1 MSPQKSLSAVRPVSE
16 GITEIKLED
25 IDFESIKDCTD
36 KAVIKRYLKLLED
49 DGNYFIELINA
60 CKDRLLE
67 VSPKEYYLLYPR
79 ATSIDTKCLSGAR
92 PGGRGDPA
100 RKRTPTLKKYS
111 VFERDFAED
120 ASVKVD
126 PIEGKGNWLQH
137 LGLSLE
143 EEDEDEDE
151 DKEGDDDD
159 DDNSERQGLS
169 RLAQACAV
177 LGWVVKIP
185 CLAVIA
191 TGMWQDEK
199 SAAWCELG
207 DDEQF
212 ETSWMYR
219 FRWGKCDGISVHD
232 AEICDDEQFETSWM
246 YRFRWGKCDGISVHD
261 AEICSCRFDLV
272 SDCREEVT
280 QCRYTDPNMGFAN
293 PITQLCEAGT
303 IAVSAKNFSLFRSA
317 FAGRAAGAGLHA
329 SMFVRRTPFAELVRV
344 PSSGWWITSM
354 PWAAQTGEDLKEQMR
369 QQSKC
374 LFDFVEQRQS
384 KRFVIG
390 VGLPLYYNSL
400 VFLLILSVLLFLGA
414 HFALD
419 SDSQRLTQAKDCAT
433 SQLVRGGVCCSF
445 GCLDRLDFCR
455 FAAMLI
461 MLAHAW
467 FQLKHAKWF
476 ESQHLTMKD
485 FALVLSGLPPEAT
498 DETQIATW
506 QSASPDKSAA
516 CSAGEFELQSGETVR
531 SVSIGYDVTSRWGEV
546 EVLLDRHL
554 AFADA
559 EAQGDRLVRMLCLEK
574 DGRGIVWEDPE
585 TGQRQVLDFGVPTPG
600 LASFLAISIYVP
612 YAEYVTSFLEEAGKF
627 PQGFMMGLLGFLRP
641 GWVIGGTCV
650 NVAGFQTIEDEN
662 LFIFIT
668 FTIFCVA
675 ASAFNVY
682 LTWYYTQDL
691 WQHHTSSWFQ
701 RVKGFLLDTGGP
713 VTTLRDLRRFGILI
727 GMEGFAFEA
736 LQGDTTGNSNGCA
749 MNVRRAFVSE
759 GKSGREAERFLEPL
773 PIGLAWDYQGH
784 VTLPCIW
791 AFFFYFFQR
800 FMHLRVCK
808 KMPLGSYAMDSMV
821 LYFGWGLLLAEL
833 AVDIDPEGS
842 GTFLRG
848 CLSGHRAVYWS
859 LLWALGVPWPLRFRG
874 ELDTQLNRYW
884 LVRYKAVQW
893 SVVGYIRY
901 GAVWT
906 GWSGPEKDPTWDR
919 CQSCEDFCYNWLNV
933 NPVYV
938 LKSQYCADEFG
949 LDPCVFYEP
958 GPSERQ
964 FLTGG
969 GLWLEFEGLGC
980 IAPICFDEV
989 CTDVAS
995 SLAKLEPL
1003 DPLDTTDL
1011 DVLTFWE
1018 GQACP
1023 SVWDGVASSKGFAGL
1038 PVGLGPMPCK
1048 DALQAWQESPTK
1060 AALASV
1066 PGDQDPMDVSDFM
1079 EPSPRNA
1086 AKPSTSS
1093 ADKREGPPDVFDAP
1107 ERSVLV
1113 ASAPDAARDQPDA
1126 KREAP
1131 SDAFDPQQLSA
1142 LVLALT
1148 LSVSLYID
1156 MLRRLCLGARAASA
1170 SEPPAVQ
1177 HEAVP
1182 ARCMLERLQGY
1193 SPAWAN
1199 ISNRYTDNS
1208 LCRPMR
1214 CSCAQRANACAARGP
1229 RDAAAP
1235 SVPTPVQHEA
1245 GPCDAAAPSEPT
1257 PVQHEAPENASQG
1270 LEQSCLVAKS
1280 GISIVRGDGTA
1291 WVGGD
1296 NPEGSYVEGPRDAAA
1311 PSEPTPVQHEAGPCD
1326 AAAPSEPTPV
1336 QREEYIVATHRK
1348 RKSSDG
1354 PLFVQRR
1361 SQPKKATRAPEV
1373 GELVKAQRAMRAMTA
1388 QEEEDAFR
1396 DILEWEANVKEPV
1409 GNRKHCAL
1417 VGRGPPAMS
1426 SNATWF
1432 MDAAA
1437 QGGGTPAGTAK
1448 VITNGLMAQPE
1459 DVRPPWT
1466 KGRSEAEICEIVT
1479 QSICDLIA
1487 VLTCA
1492 LKLLL
1497 ADDDE
1502 ASVVQWKA
1510 GRAQNDGSVSYGARW
1525 VRLRLWPARHG
1536 TGATGVLVTGCCGA
1550 H

>member
-1 MSPQKSLSAVRPVSE
+1 
-16 GITEIKLED
+16 
-25 IDFESIKDCTD
+25 
-36 KAVIKRYLKLLED
+36 
-49 DGNYFIELINA
+49 
-60 CKDRLLE
+60 
-67 VSPKEYYLLYPR
+67 
-79 ATSIDTKCLSGAR
+79 
-92 PGGRGDPA
+92 
-100 RKRTPTLKKYS
+100 
-111 VFERDFAED
+111 
-120 ASVKVD
+120 
-126 PIEGKGNWLQH
+126 
-137 LGLSLE
+137 
-143 EEDEDEDE
+143 
-151 DKEGDDDD
+151 
-159 DDNSERQGLS
+159 
-169 RLAQACAV
+169 
-177 LGWVVKIP
+177 
-185 CLAVIA
+185 
-191 TGMWQDEK
+191 
-199 SAAWCELG
+199 
-207 DDEQF
+207 
-212 ETSWMYR
+212 
-219 FRWGKCDGISVHD
+219 
-232 AEICDDEQFETSWM
+232 
-246 YRFRWGKCDGISVHD
+246 
-261 AEICSCRFDLV
+261 
-272 SDCREEVT
+272 
-280 QCRYTDPNMGFAN
+280 
-293 PITQLCEAGT
+293 
-303 IAVSAKNFSLFRSA
+303 
-317 FAGRAAGAGLHA
+317 
-329 SMFVRRTPFAELVRV
+329 
-344 PSSGWWITSM
+344 
-354 PWAAQTGEDLKEQMR
+354 MR

-419 SDSQRLTQAKDCAT
+419 SDSQSCWDGTRVSGVSLQLFWGVLKSAAGT
-433 SQLVRGGVCCSF
+433 SDASICSWAM
-445 GCLDRLDFCR
+445 DASWT

-467 FQLKHAKWF
+467 FQLKHAKISLWF
-476 ESQHLTMKD
+476 CALTEVKQGGLQD
-485 FALVLSGLPPEAT
+485 SRSGLPPEAT

-641 GWVIGGTCV
+641 GWVIGGGTQKRIGLTWWAMCMMIGTCV

-713 VTTLRDLRRFGILI
+713 VTTLRDLRKEIDFGFRVFQVLVPGVLFTPCLLSPLNNFLI
-727 GMEGFAFEA
+727 PYFRESA
-736 LQGDTTGNSNGCA
+736 LLLLFGQ
-749 MNVRRAFVSE
+749 

-784 VTLPCIW
+784 VTLPCCCCLTLFIMSPSMWWTQAYLCIW

-808 KMPLGSYAMDSMV
+808 KMYCTSNKLDSMV

-833 AVDIDPEGS
+833 AACHAYWRVRLQEWQWIS
-842 GTFLRG
+842 ILKAVA
-848 CLSGHRAVYWS
+848 LSYAVYWS

-874 ELDTQLNRYW
+874 ELDRLERTRE
-884 LVRYKAVQW
+884 R
-893 SVVGYIRY
+893 S
-901 GAVWT
+901 
-906 GWSGPEKDPTWDR
+906 DDR

-958 GPSERQ
+958 GKEYLQLAPGDGDLHAAQSQRWKKASA
-964 FLTGG
+964 

-995 SLAKLEPL
+995 PTRSDSRNRLLRTSDHDLSFGEADPTPFLHENAK
-1003 DPLDTTDL
+1003 DS
-1011 DVLTFWE
+1011 
-1018 GQACP
+1018 P
-1023 SVWDGVASSKGFAGL
+1023 SASARAR
-1038 PVGLGPMPCK
+1038 P
-1048 DALQAWQESPTK
+1048 QAWQESPTK

-1107 ERSVLV
+1107 ERS
-1113 ASAPDAARDQPDA
+1113 APDAARDQPDA

-1142 LVLALT
+1142 
-1148 LSVSLYID
+1148 
-1156 MLRRLCLGARAASA
+1156 RAASA

-1177 HEAVP
+1177 HEAP
-1182 ARCMLERLQGY
+1182 ETASQGLEQ
-1193 SPAWAN
+1193 S
-1199 ISNRYTDNS
+1199 
-1208 LCRPMR
+1208 
-1214 CSCAQRANACAARGP
+1214 
-1229 RDAAAP
+1229 
-1235 SVPTPVQHEA
+1235 
-1245 GPCDAAAPSEPT
+1245 PCDAAAPSEPT
-1257 PVQHEAPENASQG
+1257 PVQHEAHAMQLHPACQRLCSTRLPRMPPRAWSKAHAMQLRPASQR
-1270 LEQSCLVAKS
+1270 LCSTRLP
-1280 GISIVRGDGTA
+1280 RMPPRA
-1291 WVGGD
+1291 WSKAHAMQLH
-1296 NPEGSYVEGPRDAAA
+1296 PASQRLCSTRLPRMPPRAWSKAHA
-1311 PSEPTPVQHEAGPCD
+1311 TQLHPAS
-1326 AAAPSEPTPV
+1326 
-1336 QREEYIVATHRK
+1336 QRLCSARK

-1409 GNRKHCAL
+1409 G
-1417 VGRGPPAMS
+1417 
-1426 SNATWF
+1426 F

-1448 VITNGLMAQPE
+1448 VAGSAAFLAVVYRNLLKYAAMFSQVITNGLMATGPVFQECGEWPE
-1459 DVRPPWT
+1459 GVMP
-1466 KGRSEAEICEIVT
+1466 
-1479 QSICDLIA
+1479 
-1487 VLTCA
+1487 
-1492 LKLLL
+1492 
-1497 ADDDE
+1497 
-1502 ASVVQWKA
+1502 A
-1510 GRAQNDGSVSYGARW
+1510 GRNFSSTLYSNLLHRFQFMTWHR
-1525 VRLRLWPARHG
+1525 
-1536 TGATGVLVTGCCGA
+1536 AT
-1550 H
+1550 

>member
-1 MSPQKSLSAVRPVSE
+1 
-16 GITEIKLED
+16 
-25 IDFESIKDCTD
+25 
-36 KAVIKRYLKLLED
+36 
-49 DGNYFIELINA
+49 
-60 CKDRLLE
+60 
-67 VSPKEYYLLYPR
+67 
-79 ATSIDTKCLSGAR
+79 
-92 PGGRGDPA
+92 
-100 RKRTPTLKKYS
+100 
-111 VFERDFAED
+111 
-120 ASVKVD
+120 
-126 PIEGKGNWLQH
+126 
-137 LGLSLE
+137 
-143 EEDEDEDE
+143 
-151 DKEGDDDD
+151 
-159 DDNSERQGLS
+159 
-169 RLAQACAV
+169 
-177 LGWVVKIP
+177 
-185 CLAVIA
+185 
-191 TGMWQDEK
+191 
-199 SAAWCELG
+199 
-207 DDEQF
+207 
-212 ETSWMYR
+212 MYR
-219 FRWGKCDGISVHD
+219 C
-232 AEICDDEQFETSWM
+232 
-246 YRFRWGKCDGISVHD
+246 RWGKCDGISVHD

-317 FAGRAAGAGLHA
+317 FAGRAAG
-329 SMFVRRTPFAELVRV
+329 
-344 PSSGWWITSM
+344 
-354 PWAAQTGEDLKEQMR
+354 
-369 QQSKC
+369 
-374 LFDFVEQRQS
+374 
-384 KRFVIG
+384 
-390 VGLPLYYNSL
+390 
-400 VFLLILSVLLFLGA
+400 
-414 HFALD
+414 
-419 SDSQRLTQAKDCAT
+419 
-433 SQLVRGGVCCSF
+433 VCCSF

-467 FQLKHAKWF
+467 FQLKHAK
-476 ESQHLTMKD
+476 
-485 FALVLSGLPPEAT
+485 SGLPPEAT

-627 PQGFMMGLLGFLRP
+627 PQGFMMGLLGFL
-641 GWVIGGTCV
+641 IGLTWWAMCMMIGTCV

-713 VTTLRDLRRFGILI
+713 VTTLRDLRKEIDFGFRVFQVLVPGVLFTPCLLSPLNNFLI
-727 GMEGFAFEA
+727 PYFRESA
-736 LQGDTTGNSNGCA
+736 LLLLFGQ
-749 MNVRRAFVSE
+749 

-784 VTLPCIW
+784 VTLPCCCCLTLFIMSPSMWWTQAYLCIW

-808 KMPLGSYAMDSMV
+808 KMYCTSNKLDSMV

-833 AVDIDPEGS
+833 AACHAYWRVRLQEWQWIS
-842 GTFLRG
+842 ILKAVA
-848 CLSGHRAVYWS
+848 LSYAVYWS

-874 ELDTQLNRYW
+874 ELDRLERTRE
-884 LVRYKAVQW
+884 R
-893 SVVGYIRY
+893 S
-901 GAVWT
+901 
-906 GWSGPEKDPTWDR
+906 DDR

-958 GPSERQ
+958 GKEYLQLAPGDGDLHAAQSQRWKKASA
-964 FLTGG
+964 

-995 SLAKLEPL
+995 PTRSDSRNRLLRTSDHDLSFGEADPTPFLHENAK
-1003 DPLDTTDL
+1003 DS
-1011 DVLTFWE
+1011 
-1018 GQACP
+1018 P
-1023 SVWDGVASSKGFAGL
+1023 SAS
-1038 PVGLGPMPCK
+1038 
-1048 DALQAWQESPTK
+1048 

-1107 ERSVLV
+1107 ERS
-1113 ASAPDAARDQPDA
+1113 APDAARDQPDA

-1142 LVLALT
+1142 
-1148 LSVSLYID
+1148 
-1156 MLRRLCLGARAASA
+1156 RAASA

-1177 HEAVP
+1177 HEAP
-1182 ARCMLERLQGY
+1182 ETASQGLEQSPCDAAAPSEPTPVQHEAPENASQGLEQ
-1193 SPAWAN
+1193 SCLVAKSG
-1199 ISNRYTDNS
+1199 ISIVRGD
-1208 LCRPMR
+1208 
-1214 CSCAQRANACAARGP
+1214 GP

-1396 DILEWEANVKEPV
+1396 DILEWEANVK
-1409 GNRKHCAL
+1409 
-1417 VGRGPPAMS
+1417 GPPSHEQQCDMAS
-1426 SNATWF
+1426 WLQENIYDLESLRF

-1448 VITNGLMAQPE
+1448 VITNGLMATGPVFQECGEWPE
-1459 DVRPPWT
+1459 GVMP
-1466 KGRSEAEICEIVT
+1466 
-1479 QSICDLIA
+1479 
-1487 VLTCA
+1487 
-1492 LKLLL
+1492 
-1497 ADDDE
+1497 
-1502 ASVVQWKA
+1502 A
-1510 GRAQNDGSVSYGARW
+1510 G
-1525 VRLRLWPARHG
+1525 
-1536 TGATGVLVTGCCGA
+1536 
-1550 H
+1550 